1 MRAMKNVNRL
11 RISNSRIGAAL
22 AAQQA
27 QRQASGHQQIAQGAE
42 DAPIQMPERFEHFFH
57 RVRIGLC
64 TLCPQAWQNAPCRA
78 VEQFSQSVGG
88 ARSNAVT

>member
-1 MRAMKNVNRL
+1 M
-11 RISNSRIGAAL
+11 

-78 VEQFSQSVGG
+78 VPCSRTVFAIRGVVRGQMQ
-88 ARSNAVT
+88 

>member
-1 MRAMKNVNRL
+1 MKNVNRL

-78 VEQFSQSVGG
+78 VPCSRTVFAIRGVVRGQMQ
-88 ARSNAVT
+88 